1 MRYGVILLL
10 FFISIASAKAQ
21 SPSKV
26 ELVHANSLEGDERYG
41 KGVRRLLGDVVFK
54 QENTF
59 MYCDSAYL
67 YSETNSI
74 DAYSNVRIQQGD
86 TITLTGDILK
96 YNGNAK
102 QARLFNNITL
112 KDRKM
117 TLTTENLNYNLET
130 GIADYFDGGKIVDQE
145 NTLTSTIGNYFSKEK
160 KIAFKKNVILNHPG
174 YKMETDTLV
183 YYTISKIA
191 YFYGPCYIRSNDSS
205 FIYCENGWHN
215 TITEKSFFSNNA
227 YIQSKEQ
234 RLIGDSLFYNR
245 KSRIGEAFSNVSI
258 LDTVERVSING
269 SYGYYNEATGKS
281 FITGKTIMTR
291 AFEKD
296 SLFMHADTLFATYDS
311 VTKNK
316 AYFAF
321 HNVRLFKS
329 DLQGVC
335 DSLVYTSVDSMVRL
349 FTEPVLWSDKNQLT
363 ADSISLQMS
372 NSTMDK
378 MFLKNNAF
386 ITSKE
391 DSVRYN
397 QLRGRN
403 MTGYFEKNALY
414 KIDVFGNGQ
423 SIYYA
428 RNKKQQ
434 LTGVNRAECSSMI
447 ILLADNKI
455 SRLKLIEKPDATFY
469 PINELKPNE
478 LVLKGFSWQ
487 EEKRPANK
495 GDIFRKTNLAIDIIR

>member
-1 MRYGVILLL
+1 
-10 FFISIASAKAQ
+10 
-21 SPSKV
+21 
-26 ELVHANSLEGDERYG
+26 
-41 KGVRRLLGDVVFK
+41 
-54 QENTF
+54 
-59 MYCDSAYL
+59 
-67 YSETNSI
+67 
-74 DAYSNVRIQQGD
+74 
-86 TITLTGDILK
+86 
-96 YNGNAK
+96 
-102 QARLFNNITL
+102 
-112 KDRKM
+112 
-117 TLTTENLNYNLET
+117 
-130 GIADYFDGGKIVDQE
+130 
-145 NTLTSTIGNYFSKEK
+145 
-160 KIAFKKNVILNHPG
+160 
-174 YKMETDTLV
+174 
-183 YYTISKIA
+183 
-191 YFYGPCYIRSNDSS
+191 
-205 FIYCENGWHN
+205 
-215 TITEKSFFSNNA
+215 
-227 YIQSKEQ
+227 
-234 RLIGDSLFYNR
+234 
-245 KSRIGEAFSNVSI
+245 
-258 LDTVERVSING
+258 
-269 SYGYYNEATGKS
+269 
-281 FITGKTIMTR
+281 
-291 AFEKD
+291 
-296 SLFMHADTLFATYDS
+296 MHADTLFATYDS

-434 LTGVNRAECSSMI
+434 LTGVNRAECSNMI

-487 EEKRPANK
+487 EEKRPADKN
-495 GDIFRKTNLAIDIIR
+495 DIFRKTNLAVDIIR